1 MHGMTDST
9 APRANSASTPQA
21 ADLSRATIGTLL
33 DAVFVDRL
41 AHATANTARLRDLA
55 SFDLDALCD
64 VLVLDPR
71 RLAPSTLE
79 SSIVR
84 RHVEAHVPCVYY
96 TATSQQALRS
106 VVAASEVTP
115 VRLVLFDVDD
125 DPTTFREV
133 ISLAPRHAHTNRL
146 RLAMK
151 DALHPL
157 LPSVRVTL
165 DTVIRRPEQFFD
177 AGDVALRA
185 GLSRRHLDRLLTAAD
200 LAPVKNWVVGA
211 RAWHAAHLLV
221 CGRHSV
227 AATASRLGYADS
239 KALRRHLAAVW
250 SVSPTMLSCGDADV
264 SLLLDEM
271 VTFLRTRENDEADAA
286 SS

>member
-1 MHGMTDST
+1 MTDST
-9 APRANSASTPQA
+9 ASGARPASTPPA
-21 ADLSRATIGTLL
+21 ADLPHATIGTLL

-41 AHATANTARLRDLA
+41 AHATANTARIRDLA
-55 SFDLDALCD
+55 SFDPDTLCD

-71 RLAPSTLE
+71 RLAPCTFE

-96 TATSQQALRS
+96 TASSQQALRS
-106 VVAASEVTP
+106 VIAASEVTP

-146 RLAMK
+146 RSAMK
-151 DALHPL
+151 DALQSQ

-211 RAWHAAHLLV
+211 RAWHAAYLLV
-221 CGRHSV
+221 CGRYSV

-250 SVSPTMLSCGDADV
+250 SVSPTTLSCGDADV
-264 SLLLDEM
+264 TLLLGEM
-271 VTFLRTRENDEADAA
+271 VTFLRTRESDAEIGAA
-286 SS
+286 SG

>member
-1 MHGMTDST
+1 MSDLTLPKTGPAPTSPT
-9 APRANSASTPQA
+9 GEVPRAA
-21 ADLSRATIGTLL
+21 IGFVL
-33 DAVFVDRL
+33 DHAFADRL
-41 AHATANTARLRDLA
+41 ARAAANVALLLTLQDISAD
-55 SFDLDALCD
+55 DLCD

-71 RLAPSTLE
+71 RLAPTTHQ

-96 TATSQQALRS
+96 TASNQRALRS
-106 VVAASEVTP
+106 VVAASDVSP
-115 VRLVLFDVDD
+115 VRLILFDVDD

-133 ISLAPRHAHTNRL
+133 MSLAPRHAHTNRL

-151 DALHPL
+151 TALQPL

-200 LAPVKNWVVGA
+200 LAPVKNWVIGG
-211 RAWHAAHLLV
+211 RAWHAVHLLAR
-221 CGRHSV
+221 GRCSV
-227 AATASRLGYADS
+227 AATSSRLGYADS
-239 KALRRHLAAVW
+239 KALRRHLTAVW
-250 SVSPTMLSCGDADV
+250 SVSPTALSCGDADLD
-264 SLLLDEM
+264 LLLGEL
-271 VTFLRTRENDEADAA
+271 VSFLRTRDTDEERDAA

>member
-1 MHGMTDST
+1 MTDSI
-9 APRANSASTPQA
+9 APRAKSVSTPPA
-21 ADLSRATIGTLL
+21 ADLPHATIGTLL

-41 AHATANTARLRDLA
+41 ACATANTARLRDLA
-55 SFDLDALCD
+55 SFAFDAFCD

-71 RLAPSTLE
+71 RLAPRTLE
-79 SSIVR
+79 ASIIR

-96 TATSQQALRS
+96 TASSQQALRS
-106 VVAASEVTP
+106 VIAASDVTP

-146 RLAMK
+146 RSAMQ
-151 DALHPL
+151 DALQPL
-157 LPSVRVTL
+157 LPAVRVTL

-211 RAWHAAHLLV
+211 RAWHAAYLLV
-221 CGRHSV
+221 CGRCSV

-250 SVSPTMLSCGDADV
+250 SVSPTTLSCGDADV
-264 SLLLDEM
+264 SLLLNEM
-271 VTFLRTRENDEADAA
+271 VTFLRTRETEEETDAA